1 MLLRSSAL
9 KDNCIMAKEPLVCGT
24 MFYNCPMT
32 PILQTALMINYG
44 YQRVVVKERNFV
56 VIDLVLK
63 RIFMKELQ
71 KLVIFHNLTL
81 FNTTLQMDHQEG
93 CRLKII
99 EVSLILSL
107 KGWTEPPIFLCQ
119 HLR

>member
-1 MLLRSSAL
+1 M
-9 KDNCIMAKEPLVCGT
+9 KDNCMMAREPLVCGT
-24 MFYNCPMT
+24 MFYNCPMI

-63 RIFMKELQ
+63 RMFMKELQ

-81 FNTTLQMDHQEG
+81 FNKRFRWITKRGAD
-93 CRLKII
+93 
-99 EVSLILSL
+99 
-107 KGWTEPPIFLCQ
+107 
-119 HLR
+119 